1 MKFIMKKNFVHLILF
16 FSLLCSSPFAQ
27 TASFQVTY
35 LGANT
40 QVELATEKAC
50 EIWSDILVSSE
61 PIKINFYWVNASQF
75 GFLGLTLSNGV
86 KNFQNAPIN
95 DVWYPTS
102 LAKAIAGNDL
112 QINDVDIDIFLDS
125 TYNWY
130 YGTDGNCPA
139 NQHHLVKVILHEIG
153 HGLGF
158 YSVANLDQ
166 SGIGSFSH
174 VIDPMVNNFA
184 SFPIPNLNGEPLI
197 YDLFIENLQG
207 QQLVDTN
214 LFINPSI
221 SLSTQFTGN
230 NLYFNGLNTVSANN
244 QSRPRL
250 YAPST
255 FAFGSSIL
263 HLNESSF
270 PSSSSDGLMTPFSGA
285 GETNLVPGP
294 ITLGMLKDMGWSIN
308 PSITSTTNFKS
319 ITLSDNY
326 PNPFSTTTT
335 FNFFLKTSSPIEFI
349 IYDLS
354 GKKVKIFQ
362 RQFMKSGLQQF
373 VWDGTDIQN
382 KKVAPGVYIYQLKT
396 NSQSLSKKLILTTY

>member
-1 MKFIMKKNFVHLILF
+1 MKKNFVYLILF
-16 FSLLCSSPFAQ
+16 FSLLCSCPFAQ

-35 LGANT
+35 LGANA

-174 VIDPMVNNFA
+174 VIDPMVNSFA

-207 QQLVDTN
+207 EQLVDTN

-230 NLYFNGLNTVSANN
+230 NLYFNGLNTVNANN

-270 PSSSSDGLMTPFSGA
+270 PSSSSDGLMTPFSGS
-285 GETNLVPGP
+285 GETN
-294 ITLGMLKDMGWSIN
+294 
-308 PSITSTTNFKS
+308 F
-319 ITLSDNY
+319 
-326 PNPFSTTTT
+326 FSRTYH
-335 FNFFLKTSSPIEFI
+335 IRH
-349 IYDLS
+349 
-354 GKKVKIFQ
+354 VKGH
-362 RQFMKSGLQQF
+362 GL
-373 VWDGTDIQN
+373 DH
-382 KKVAPGVYIYQLKT
+382 KP
-396 NSQSLSKKLILTTY
+396 TYYFYN

>member
-1 MKFIMKKNFVHLILF
+1 MKKNFVYLILF
-16 FSLLCSSPFAQ
+16 FSLLYSSSFAQ

-102 LAKAIAGNDL
+102 LAKSIAGNDL

-184 SFPIPNLNGEPLI
+184 SFPIPSLNGEPLI

-308 PSITSTTNFKS
+308 PSITSTTNFKL

-396 NSQSLSKKLILTTY
+396 NSQSLSKKLILTSY

>member
-1 MKFIMKKNFVHLILF
+1 MKKNFVYLILF
-16 FSLLCSSPFAQ
+16 FSLLCSRSFTQ

-35 LGANT
+35 LGANP

-174 VIDPMVNNFA
+174 VIDPMVNSFA

-221 SLSTQFTGN
+221 ALSTQFTGN
-230 NLYFNGLNTVSANN
+230 NLYFNGLNTVNANN

-270 PSSSSDGLMTPFSGA
+270 ASSSSDGLMTPFSGA

-308 PSITSTTNFKS
+308 PSVTSTSYFES
-319 ITLSDNY
+319 ITLSNNY

-335 FNFFLKTSSPIEFI
+335 FNFFLKRSSPIEFI
-349 IYDLS
+349 IYDLY

-382 KKVAPGVYIYQLKT
+382 KKVAPGVYTYQLKS
-396 NSQSLSKKLILTTY
+396 NSKSLSKKLILTSN